1 MLNEL
6 ENNIKTYAELQEQ
19 KELLESQLSDLKI
32 KIIEAM
38 SENGEVMTETSDG
51 LVAKII
57 KRDTYKYVDETQMI
71 SYLKTNNLLQ
81 FLTEKINTT
90 TMNKELKSKSAL
102 SEELKNYYTHTV
114 QDALTVKAKA
124 SNEA

>member
-6 ENNIKTYAELQEQ
+6 ETNIKMYAELQEQ
-19 KELLESQLSDLKI
+19 KDSIESQLSELKT

-38 SENGEVMTETSDG
+38 TENGEVMTETSDG

-57 KRDTYKYVDETQMI
+57 KRDTYKYTDETQMI
-71 SYLKTNNLLQ
+71 SYLKDNNLLQ

-90 TMNKELKSKSAL
+90 TMNKELKAKSVL
-102 SEELKNYYTHTV
+102 SEELKNYYTHTI
-114 QDALTVKAKA
+114 QDALTIKAKA
-124 SNEA
+124 SD

>member
-6 ENNIKTYAELQEQ
+6 ETNIKMYAELQEQ
-19 KELLESQLSDLKI
+19 KDSIESQLSELKT

-38 SENGEVMTETSDG
+38 TENGEVMTETSDG

-71 SYLKTNNLLQ
+71 SYLKDNNLLQ

-90 TMNKELKSKSAL
+90 TMNKELKSKSVL
-102 SEELKNYYTHTV
+102 SEELKNYYTHTI
-114 QDALTVKAKA
+114 QDALTIKAKA
-124 SNEA
+124 SD

>member
-6 ENNIKTYAELQEQ
+6 ETNIKMYAELQEQ
-19 KELLESQLSDLKI
+19 KDSIEFQLSELKT

-38 SENGEVMTETSDG
+38 TENGEVMTETSDG

-71 SYLKTNNLLQ
+71 SYLKDNNLLQ

-90 TMNKELKSKSAL
+90 TMNKELKSKSVL
-102 SEELKNYYTHTV
+102 SEELKNYYTHTI
-114 QDALTVKAKA
+114 QDALTIKAKA
-124 SNEA
+124 SD